1 MKNKRGFAS
10 DNNAGV
16 HPDILN
22 AIIGANKG
30 HTIAYGDDEYTRRAV
45 KIIKNLLGDDIDV
58 YFVFI
63 GTAANV
69 LGLTAVTRS
78 YNSIICAESSH
89 MHQDECGAPENYSG
103 CKLLS
108 VPTENGKLY
117 LDGIKHHMYGIDF
130 EHHSQPKVLSVTQ
143 ATEMG
148 TVYSKE
154 EMDEIAGFAHDNGM
168 IVHMDGARIANA
180 AITMNSGLRE
190 ITRDVGVDVLSFG
203 GTKNGMMY
211 GEAIVFFRK
220 DLAPDFKY
228 IRKQGMQLASKMR
241 FIAAQF
247 EAYLSNDLWMK
258 NASHANEMAQL
269 LAAEVENIPEV
280 KITQNVEANGVF
292 AIIPKESIPV
302 LQEKFFFYVWNEE
315 TSEVRWMTSYDTTPE
330 DIARFVQ
337 LLKKTLRQKKDT

>member
-22 AIIGANKG
+22 AIIDANQG
-30 HTIAYGDDEYTRRAV
+30 HTIAYGDDKFTQRAIRIV
-45 KIIKNLLGDDIDV
+45 KKILGNDVEV

-69 LGLTAVTRS
+69 LGLAAATHS
-78 YNSIICAESSH
+78 YNSIICAETSH
-89 MHQDECGAPENYSG
+89 IHQDECGAPEKFSG

-108 VPTENGKLY
+108 VPTSDGKLT
-117 LDGIKHHMYGIDF
+117 LDGINQHMYGFGF
-130 EHHSQPKVLSVTQ
+130 EHHSQPKVISITQ

-148 TVYSKE
+148 TVYQPDEIS
-154 EMDEIAGFAHDNGM
+154 EIAGFAHKHDM
-168 IVHMDGARIANA
+168 ILHMDGARLANA
-180 AITMNSGLRE
+180 AVHLDTGLKE
-190 ITRDVGVDVLSFG
+190 ITKDAGVDILSFG

-211 GEAIVFFRK
+211 GEAVVFFRK
-220 DLAPDFKY
+220 DIGSGFKY

-258 NASHANEMAQL
+258 NAMHANEMAQL
-269 LAAEVENIPEV
+269 LAAEVESIPGV
-280 KITQNVEANGVF
+280 KITQKVEANGVF
-292 AIIPKESIPV
+292 AIIPKESIHL
-302 LQEKFFFYVWNEE
+302 LQKEFFFYVWDEE
-315 TSEVRWMTSYDTTPE
+315 MSEVRWMTSYDTTPE

-337 LLKKTLRQKKDT
+337 LLKRTIS